1 MKKRKKI
8 LLTAS
13 MVLAACGSLCLG
25 RSLTTLPEI
34 PEKERPK
41 IERREESEQKEPDLE
56 EANQP
61 TEPEEPVA
69 SAPEVP
75 VPKTGDYMVV
85 KKKEDV
91 WKKRKQG
98 NFRSQKDPEPNSIW
112 KRCSAFLLYGRQ
124 RTRNGNRN
132 MNRKAGICKRFR
144 PSLGDNTKALRAETG
159 AGICTTKA
167 GRSGSSPPE
176 GTGSSAA

>member
-1 MKKRKKI
+1 
-8 LLTAS
+8 

-25 RSLTTLPEI
+25 RSLTTL

-75 VPKTGDYMVV
+75 VPKTGDS
-85 KKKEDV
+85 
-91 WKKRKQG
+91 W
-98 NFRSQKDPEPNSIW
+98 W
-112 KRCSAFLLYGRQ
+112 
-124 RTRNGNRN
+124 
-132 MNRKAGICKRFR
+132 
-144 PSLGDNTKALRAETG
+144 
-159 AGICTTKA
+159 
-167 GRSGSSPPE
+167 
-176 GTGSSAA
+176 

>member
-1 MKKRKKI
+1 MKKRNKM
-8 LLTAS
+8 LLITS

-25 RSLTTLPEI
+25 RSLTTL

-75 VPKTGDYMVV
+75 VPKTGDS
-85 KKKEDV
+85 
-91 WKKRKQG
+91 W
-98 NFRSQKDPEPNSIW
+98 W
-112 KRCSAFLLYGRQ
+112 
-124 RTRNGNRN
+124 
-132 MNRKAGICKRFR
+132 
-144 PSLGDNTKALRAETG
+144 
-159 AGICTTKA
+159 
-167 GRSGSSPPE
+167 
-176 GTGSSAA
+176 

>member
-25 RSLTTLPEI
+25 RSLTTL

-75 VPKTGDYMVV
+75 VPKTGDS
-85 KKKEDV
+85 
-91 WKKRKQG
+91 W
-98 NFRSQKDPEPNSIW
+98 W
-112 KRCSAFLLYGRQ
+112 
-124 RTRNGNRN
+124 
-132 MNRKAGICKRFR
+132 
-144 PSLGDNTKALRAETG
+144 
-159 AGICTTKA
+159 
-167 GRSGSSPPE
+167 
-176 GTGSSAA
+176 

>member
-1 MKKRKKI
+1 M
-8 LLTAS
+8 LLITS

-25 RSLTTLPEI
+25 RSLTTL

-75 VPKTGDYMVV
+75 VPKTGDS
-85 KKKEDV
+85 
-91 WKKRKQG
+91 W
-98 NFRSQKDPEPNSIW
+98 W
-112 KRCSAFLLYGRQ
+112 
-124 RTRNGNRN
+124 
-132 MNRKAGICKRFR
+132 
-144 PSLGDNTKALRAETG
+144 
-159 AGICTTKA
+159 
-167 GRSGSSPPE
+167 
-176 GTGSSAA
+176 

>member
-1 MKKRKKI
+1 MKKRNKM
-8 LLTAS
+8 LLITS

-69 SAPEVP
+69 SASEVP
-75 VPKTGDYMVV
+75 VPKTGDS
-85 KKKEDV
+85 
-91 WKKRKQG
+91 W
-98 NFRSQKDPEPNSIW
+98 W
-112 KRCSAFLLYGRQ
+112 
-124 RTRNGNRN
+124 
-132 MNRKAGICKRFR
+132 
-144 PSLGDNTKALRAETG
+144 
-159 AGICTTKA
+159 
-167 GRSGSSPPE
+167 
-176 GTGSSAA
+176 

>member
-1 MKKRKKI
+1 MKKRNKM
-8 LLTAS
+8 LLITS

-25 RSLTTLPEI
+25 RSLTILPEI

-75 VPKTGDYMVV
+75 VPKTGDS
-85 KKKEDV
+85 
-91 WKKRKQG
+91 W
-98 NFRSQKDPEPNSIW
+98 W
-112 KRCSAFLLYGRQ
+112 
-124 RTRNGNRN
+124 
-132 MNRKAGICKRFR
+132 
-144 PSLGDNTKALRAETG
+144 
-159 AGICTTKA
+159 
-167 GRSGSSPPE
+167 
-176 GTGSSAA
+176 